1 MLYIFRINAIFA
13 PGRLAHRVN
22 LETADS
28 PAHPGSSVWVVDQDY
43 YDGDT
48 VTIQINLAP
57 GAALGTWQGR
67 NCPVV
72 SYTNAESVTAY
83 LDAQAGED
91 GTYTFTVP
99 GDALSS
105 APNIHVF
112 TVFEDAV
119 YAVHLPEG
127 MDEIIGTVTEVV
139 PPVEAEIVEAAF
151 SNGAL
156 WRTTESQTLYLGH
169 KRNCMVRD
177 AAGKAALPRD
187 GGNVTATDVRFTGTR
202 EKVYDIF
209 VGGEDDENVFFVAGI
224 AAEGYFTKKER
235 GLS

>member
-1 MLYIFRINAIFA
+1 MAEISDFELDEEMLSKAA
-13 PGRLAHRVN
+13 G
-22 LETADS
+22 
-28 PAHPGSSVWVVDQDY
+28 GSSWF
-43 YDGDT
+43 GG
-48 VTIQINLAP
+48 N
-57 GAALGTWQGR
+57 GTR
-67 NCPVV
+67 NCFAGDSEVAVPGGARRIADLQVGDKV
-72 SYTNAESVTAY
+72 IT
-83 LDAQAGED
+83 LDAD
-91 GTYTFTVP
+91 GK
-99 GDALSS
+99 
-105 APNIHVF
+105 
-112 TVFEDAV
+112 
-119 YAVHLPEG
+119 
-127 MDEIIGTVTEVV
+127 EIVGTVTEVV

>member
-1 MLYIFRINAIFA
+1 MAKINTNTLTQEQIEKAM
-13 PGRLAHRVN
+13 GC
-22 LETADS
+22 ETAEELMELAKAEGIELTKDEAEAYMAEMEDVELDEEMLSKAAGGFGYNVGDGTPHCFAGDS
-28 PAHPGSSVWVVDQDY
+28 EVAVPGGARRIADMQV
-43 YDGDT
+43 GDKVIT
-48 VTIQINLAP
+48 
-57 GAALGTWQGR
+57 
-67 NCPVV
+67 
-72 SYTNAESVTAY
+72 
-83 LDAQAGED
+83 LDAD
-91 GTYTFTVP
+91 GK
-99 GDALSS
+99 
-105 APNIHVF
+105 
-112 TVFEDAV
+112 
-119 YAVHLPEG
+119 
-127 MDEIIGTVTEVV
+127 EIVGTVTEVV

-177 AAGKAALPRD
+177 AAGKAALLRD
-187 GGNVTATDVRFTGTR
+187 GGNVTVTDVRFTGTR